1 MRGEGNM
8 KNNINLQDV
17 FLNQVRK
24 ENIMITIFLVN
35 GFQLKGT
42 VKGFDNYTIVLDSD
56 GRQQLIYKHAVST
69 ISPNSPVNFNL
80 NMRKNNE

>member
-1 MRGEGNM
+1 M

-24 ENIMITIFLVN
+24 ENTMITIFLVN

-80 NMRKNNE
+80 NMRKTNE

>member
-1 MRGEGNM
+1 M
-8 KNNINLQDV
+8 KNNINIQDV

-24 ENIMITIFLVN
+24 ENTMITIFLVN

-56 GRQQLIYKHAVST
+56 GKQQMIYKHAVST
-69 ISPNSPVNFNL
+69 ISPSTPVNFNL
-80 NMRKNNE
+80 NMRKNNNE